1 MNLVIVESPAKAKTI
16 NKYLGDDY
24 IVLASYGHIRDLPS
38 KNGSVD
44 PENDFKMEWE
54 VDSFSKKYLKDITD
68 AAKNSSKIILATDP
82 DREGEAIAWHVKEY
96 LNEKKLIKDKHVERV
111 VFNEITKKAVINGIE
126 NPRQIEPLLVDAYMA
141 RRALDYLVGF
151 NISPILW
158 TKLPGSKS
166 AGRVQSVALKLI
178 TEREHE
184 IELFNP
190 QEFWT
195 LSVKFTDNNKN
206 QLLSSITQLDGS
218 KIEKFSFKDKAE
230 IDKAIKDF
238 KSKKFIITDISSK
251 VVNRNPLG
259 PFTTSTLQQVA
270 SGKLGFGASRTMQI
284 AQKLYQ
290 GIEIEGETIGL
301 ITYMRTDGTNLSSD
315 AIDSFRSYI
324 KNEFG
329 KEYLPE
335 TSINY
340 TGKKAKNAQEAHEA
354 IRPTDIMRTP
364 DIIKKYLSPDQNKL
378 YDLIWCRALSS
389 QMETAKFD
397 RNTITIS
404 TEDNQTKCKASG
416 SVIKFDGFL
425 KILKDNKKDEDEEI
439 LPKMTKGP
447 VNIEALLDEQHFTQP
462 PPRYSEASLVK
473 KLEELGI
480 GRPSTYASI
489 ISVISTRGYAEA
501 INKRFH
507 PTDRGKLISAFLEKL
522 FSKYVDYNFTA
533 SLENQLDEITT
544 GKEGWLKVLEMFWKD
559 FNQNVSAVK
568 EKRTREVLDLLN
580 ESLGSL
586 IFERGKDGN
595 VDRNCKLC
603 DTGSL
608 SLKNSFRGGAFIGCS
623 NYPDCKFTRPLSK
636 AKAAAQSQL
645 AEPKFI
651 GKHDNGNDMFLKN
664 GRFGPY
670 IQYEKNEEIAE
681 KIIESK
687 KKKKKKKKN
696 DKPDNNF
703 KNVSIPKG
711 VTLESVDLDRAKF
724 LCSLPKILGIN
735 PENQK
740 DIILNSGRFGP
751 YLKCENK
758 SARIENVEEIFSI
771 GLNRAISLIAEAKP
785 GRMSSSIIKDLGE
798 HPEDKKP
805 VRIMKGQYGP
815 YIKYKSLN
823 ATIPEEKDPL
833 EINMEEALILI
844 EKRKEYDK
852 TKKIKNEEK
861 NEKINNIDYVFKY
874 SFMFIY

>member
-16 NKYLGDDY
+16 NKYLGDEY

-44 PENDFKMEWE
+44 PDNNFKMQWE
-54 VDSFSKKYLKDITD
+54 VDSFSKKYLKEITD
-68 AAKNSSKIILATDP
+68 AAKISSKIILATDP

-96 LNEKKLIKDKHVERV
+96 LNEKKLIKDKDVERV
-111 VFNEITKKAVINGIE
+111 VFNEITKKAVVHGIE
-126 NPRQIEPLLVDAYMA
+126 NPRQIEQLLVDAYMA

-184 IELFNP
+184 IELFTP
-190 QEFWT
+190 EEYWT
-195 LSVKFTDNNKN
+195 LSIQFNDSNKN
-206 QLLSSITQLDGS
+206 LLNASITQLNNK
-218 KIEKFSFKDKAE
+218 KIEKFSFKNKKE
-230 IDKAIKDF
+230 INNAIEEV
-238 KSKKFIITDISSK
+238 KSKKFQIDDITSK
-251 VVNRNPLG
+251 VVNRNPAG
-259 PFTTSTLQQVA
+259 PFTTSTLQQVS

-290 GIEIEGETIGL
+290 GIEIDGETIGL
-301 ITYMRTDGTNLSSD
+301 ITYMRTDGTNISID
-315 AIDSFRSYI
+315 AIDIFRKYI
-324 KNEFG
+324 RSEFG
-329 KEYLPE
+329 EEYVPNNPA
-335 TSINY
+335 SY
-340 TGKKAKNAQEAHEA
+340 SGKKAKNALEAHEA
-354 IRPTDIMRTP
+354 IRPTDITRAP
-364 DIIKKYLSPDQNKL
+364 DLIKKYLSSDQLKL

-389 QMETAKFD
+389 QMKPAQFD
-397 RNTITIS
+397 RGTITIKS
-404 TEDNQTKCKASG
+404 EDKKTICKASG
-416 SVIKFDGFL
+416 SVLKFDGFL
-425 KILKDNKKDEDEEI
+425 KVMKDNKKDDDENI
-439 LPKMTKGP
+439 LPEMKKGP
-447 VNIEALLDEQHFTQP
+447 INIEALMDEQHFTQP

-533 SLENQLDEITT
+533 GLEEQLDEITT
-544 GKEGWLKVLEMFWKD
+544 GKEGWIKVLEIFWKD
-559 FNQNVSAVK
+559 FNKNVSVVK

-580 ESLGSL
+580 DSLGSL
-586 IFERGKDGN
+586 IFERGKDGK
-595 VDRNCKLC
+595 VDRKCQLC

-645 AEPKFI
+645 AEPKLI
-651 GKHDNGNDMFLKN
+651 GKHENGNDIYLKN

-670 IQYEKNEEIAE
+670 IQYEKNEEIKE
-681 KIIESK
+681 EVLVETK
-687 KKKKKKKKN
+687 KKKKKKKKKE
-696 DKPDNNF
+696 DKKDNNL

-711 VTLESVDLDRAKF
+711 ITLDGIDLNRAKF
-724 LCSLPKILGIN
+724 LCSLPKTLGVN

-771 GLNRAISLIAEAKP
+771 GLNRAITLIAEAKP
-785 GRMSSSIIKDLGE
+785 GRMSASIIKDLGE
-798 HPEDKKP
+798 HPDDKKP
-805 VRIMKGQYGP
+805 VRVMKGQYGP

-823 ATIPEEKDPL
+823 ATIPEEKDPIEL
-833 EINMEEALILI
+833 NMEEALILI

-852 TKKIKNEEK
+852 SKKLKK
-861 NEKINNIDYVFKY
+861 KKVKKK
-874 SFMFIY
+874 

>member
-16 NKYLGDDY
+16 NKYLGDNY
-24 IVLASYGHIRDLPS
+24 MVLASYGHIRDLPS

-44 PENDFKMEWE
+44 PDDSFKMKWE
-54 VDSFSKKYLKDITD
+54 VDSFSKKYLKEITD
-68 AAKNSSKIILATDP
+68 AAKDSSKIILATDP

-96 LNEKKLIKDKHVERV
+96 LNEKKLLKDKEIERV
-111 VFNEITKKAVINGIE
+111 VFNEITKKAVIHGIE

-184 IELFNP
+184 IESFKP
-190 QEFWT
+190 EEFWT
-195 LSVKFTDNNKN
+195 LSVKFTDDKN
-206 QLLSSITQLDGS
+206 QNITASTSLLDNN
-218 KIEKFSFKDKAE
+218 KIEKFSFKNKDE
-230 IDKAIKDF
+230 INKAISSINK
-238 KSKKFIITDISSK
+238 KKFKITDISSK
-251 VVNRNPLG
+251 VVNRNPSG
-259 PFTTSTLQQVA
+259 PFTTSTLQQTA
-270 SGKLGFGASRTMQI
+270 SSRLGFGASRTMQI

-301 ITYMRTDGTNLSSD
+301 ITYMRTDGTNLSKD
-315 AIDSFRSYI
+315 AVSTFRDYI
-324 KNEFG
+324 KKEIGN
-329 KEYLPE
+329 EYLPE
-335 TSINY
+335 NSLNY
-340 TGKKAKNAQEAHEA
+340 SGKKAKNAQEAHEA
-354 IRPTDIMRTP
+354 IRPTDIIRTP
-364 DIIKKYLSPDQNKL
+364 HSVKKYLSADQNKL
-378 YDLIWCRALSS
+378 YDLIWSRALSS
-389 QMETAKFD
+389 QMESAKFD

-404 TEDNQTKCKASG
+404 SDNNDTICKASG
-416 SVIKFDGFL
+416 SVLKFDGFL
-425 KILKDNKKDEDEEI
+425 KIYNNPNKDDDESI
-439 LPKMTKGP
+439 LPEMSKGL
-447 VNIEALLDEQHFTQP
+447 VNIETLIDEQHFTLP

-489 ISVISTRGYAEA
+489 ISTIANRGYAE
-501 INKRFH
+501 ILNKRFF

-533 SLENQLDEITT
+533 GLEDQLDEITT
-544 GKEGWLKVLEMFWKD
+544 GKESWIKVLELFWKD
-559 FNQNVSAVK
+559 FNNNVSEVK

-580 ESLGSL
+580 DSLGDL
-586 IFERGKDGN
+586 VFDKDNEGN
-595 VDRNCKLC
+595 IVRKCQLC
-603 DTGSL
+603 SSGTL

-623 NYPDCKFTRPLSK
+623 NYPECKFTRPLSK
-636 AKAAAQSQL
+636 AKAAAQAQL

-651 GKHDNGNDMFLKN
+651 GKHENGNDIYLKN

-670 IQYEKNEEIAE
+670 LQYEKILADVEVE
-681 KIIESK
+681 KVTK
-687 KKKKKKKKN
+687 KKKKTKKLKSDVN
-696 DKPDNNF
+696 ELL

-711 VTLESVDLDRAKF
+711 LELESIDLEKAQF
-724 LCSLPKILGIN
+724 LCSLPKSLGIN
-735 PENQK
+735 PDNQK
-740 DIILNSGRFGP
+740 EITLNTGRFGP

-758 SARIENVEEIFSI
+758 SARIENIEEIFSI
-771 GLNRAISLIAEAKP
+771 GLNRAITLIAEAKP

-805 VRIMKGQYGP
+805 VRVMKGQYGP

-823 ATIPEEKDPL
+823 ATIPEEKDPTEL
-833 EINMEEALILI
+833 SMDEALILI

-852 TKKIKNEEK
+852 SKKRKK
-861 NEKINNIDYVFKY
+861 MKK
-874 SFMFIY
+874 

>member
-16 NKYLGDDY
+16 NKYLGDNY
-24 IVLASYGHIRDLPS
+24 TVLASYGHIRDLPS

-44 PENDFKMEWE
+44 PDQNFKMEWE
-54 VDSFSKKYLKDITD
+54 VDNFSKKYLKDITD
-68 AAKNSSKIILATDP
+68 AAKESSKIILATDP

-96 LNEKKLIKDKHVERV
+96 LNEKKLLKDKEVERV
-111 VFNEITKKAVINGIE
+111 VFNEITKKAVTFGIE

-190 QEFWT
+190 EEFWT
-195 LSVKFTDNNKN
+195 LSLKFQDEKKN
-206 QLLSSITQLDGS
+206 SITASIYQLDS
-218 KIEKFSFKDKAE
+218 EKIEKFTFRKKEDIE
-230 IDKAIKDF
+230 KAISGLKN
-238 KSKKFIITDISSK
+238 KKFNISDISSK
-251 VVNRNPLG
+251 IVNRNPSG

-270 SGKLGFGASRTMQI
+270 SSRLGFGASRTMQI

-290 GIEIEGETIGL
+290 GIEIEGDTVGL
-301 ITYMRTDGTNLSSD
+301 ITYMRTDGTNLSAD
-315 AIDSFRSYI
+315 AISDFRNFIKKSYG
-324 KNEFG
+324 NE
-329 KEYLPE
+329 YIPE
-335 TSINY
+335 KANNY
-340 TGKKAKNAQEAHEA
+340 SGKKAKNAQEAHEA
-354 IRPTDIMRTP
+354 IRPTDINRSP
-364 DIIKKYLSPDQNKL
+364 EAVKKYLSTDQNKL
-378 YDLIWCRALSS
+378 YNLIWSRALSS
-389 QMETAKFD
+389 QMLSAKFD
-397 RNTITIS
+397 RNTITIE
-404 TEDNQTKCKASG
+404 TEDKNTVCKTSG
-416 SVIKFDGFL
+416 SVLKFDGFL
-425 KILKDNKKDEDEEI
+425 KVYKNPNSEDDDEI
-439 LPKMTKGP
+439 LPEVKKGP
-447 VNIEALLDEQHFTQP
+447 INIESFLDEQHFTQP

-489 ISVISTRGYAEA
+489 ISTISNRGYAE
-501 INKRFH
+501 ITNKRFF

-533 SLENQLDEITT
+533 GLEDQLDEITT
-544 GKEGWLKVLEMFWKD
+544 GKESWINVLELFWKD
-559 FNQNVSAVK
+559 FNNNVSEVK

-580 ESLGSL
+580 ESLGTL
-586 IFERGKDGN
+586 IFDKDDSGN
-595 VDRNCKLC
+595 VVRKCQLC

-623 NYPDCKFTRPLSK
+623 NYPECKFTRPLSK
-636 AKAAAQSQL
+636 AKAAAQAQL
-645 AEPKFI
+645 AEPKFL
-651 GKHDNGNDMFLKN
+651 GKHDNGNDIFLKN

-670 IQYEKNEEIAE
+670 LQYEKLLESIE
-681 KIIESK
+681 KENK
-687 KKKKKKKKN
+687 KKKKKIKKTKKDLN
-696 DKPDNNF
+696 ELL

-711 VTLESVDLDRAKF
+711 IELDSIDIDKARF
-724 LCSLPKILGIN
+724 LCSLPKSLGIN
-735 PENQK
+735 PDNQK
-740 DIILNSGRFGP
+740 EIFLNTGRFGP

-758 SARIENVEEIFSI
+758 SARLENVEEIFSI
-771 GLNRAISLIAEAKP
+771 GLNRAITLIADAKP

-823 ATIPEEKDPL
+823 ATIPEEKDPTEL
-833 EINMEEALILI
+833 NMEEALILI
-844 EKRKEYDK
+844 EKRREYDK
-852 TKKIKNEEK
+852 NKKTKKKK
-861 NEKINNIDYVFKY
+861 KK
-874 SFMFIY
+874 

>member
-16 NKYLGDDY
+16 NKYLGDKY
-24 IVLASYGHIRDLPS
+24 KVLASYGHIRDLPS

-44 PENDFKMEWE
+44 PDQDFKMEWE
-54 VDSFSKKYLKDITD
+54 VDSFSKKYLKEITD
-68 AAKNSSKIILATDP
+68 AAKDSSKIILATDP

-96 LNEKKLIKDKHVERV
+96 LNEKKLLKDKEVERV
-111 VFNEITKKAVINGIE
+111 VFNEITKKAVIHGIE

-184 IELFNP
+184 IESFKP
-190 QEFWT
+190 EEFWT
-195 LSVKFTDNNKN
+195 LSIKFVDNKN
-206 QLLSSITQLDGS
+206 QNITASISQLDNT
-218 KIEKFSFKDKAE
+218 KIEKFSFKDKNE
-230 IDKAIKDF
+230 IDKAISIINK
-238 KSKKFIITDISSK
+238 KKFSITDISSK
-251 VVNRNPLG
+251 VINRNPSG
-259 PFTTSTLQQVA
+259 PFTTSTLQQTA
-270 SGKLGFGASRTMQI
+270 SSRLGFGASRTMQI

-301 ITYMRTDGTNLSSD
+301 ITYMRTDGTNLSKD
-315 AIDSFRSYI
+315 AVSNFRNYI
-324 KNEFG
+324 KEEIG

-335 TSINY
+335 NALNY
-340 TGKKAKNAQEAHEA
+340 SGKKAKNAQEAHEA
-354 IRPTDIMRTP
+354 IRPTDISRTP
-364 DIIKKYLSPDQNKL
+364 QNVKKYLSTDQNKL
-378 YDLIWCRALSS
+378 YELIWSRALSS
-389 QMETAKFD
+389 QMEPAKFD
-397 RNTITIS
+397 RNTITINS
-404 TEDNQTKCKASG
+404 DNNDTICKTSG
-416 SVIKFDGFL
+416 SVLKFDGFL
-425 KILKDNKKDEDEEI
+425 KIYNNQSKDDDDGI
-439 LPKMTKGP
+439 LPLVSKGP
-447 VNIEALLDEQHFTQP
+447 VNIEALLDEQHYTQP

-489 ISVISTRGYAEA
+489 ISTIANRGYAE
-501 INKRFH
+501 ILNKRFF

-533 SLENQLDEITT
+533 GLEDQLDEITT
-544 GKEGWLKVLEMFWKD
+544 GKESWIKVLELFWKD
-559 FNQNVSAVK
+559 FNNNVVEVK

-580 ESLGSL
+580 DSLGDL
-586 IFERGKDGN
+586 VFDKDDAGN
-595 VDRNCKLC
+595 IVRKCQLC
-603 DTGSL
+603 SSGTL

-636 AKAAAQSQL
+636 AKAAAQAQL

-651 GKHDNGNDMFLKN
+651 GKHENGNDIYLKN

-670 IQYEKNEEIAE
+670 LQYEKILDEVELE
-681 KIIESK
+681 KKITK
-687 KKKKKKKKN
+687 KKKKKVKSDVN
-696 DKPDNNF
+696 ELL

-711 VTLESVDLDRAKF
+711 LDLESIDLEKAQF
-724 LCSLPKILGIN
+724 LCSLPKSLGIN
-735 PENQK
+735 PDNQK
-740 DIILNSGRFGP
+740 EITLNTGRFGP

-758 SARIENVEEIFSI
+758 SARIENIEEIFSI
-771 GLNRAISLIAEAKP
+771 GLNRAVTLIAEAKP
-785 GRMSSSIIKDLGE
+785 GRISSSMIKDLGE

-805 VRIMKGQYGP
+805 VRVMKGQYGP

-823 ATIPEEKDPL
+823 ATIPEEKDPTDL
-833 EINMEEALILI
+833 TMEEALILI

-852 TKKIKNEEK
+852 TKKSKK
-861 NEKINNIDYVFKY
+861 RKSK
-874 SFMFIY
+874 